1 MKHYN
6 FDEIIDRRGTN
17 CNKYDRLEE
26 SYGNADLIPMPI
38 ADMDFRTPDFI
49 VNAIRK
55 RCEHEIFG
63 YTFRPKEYFDCI
75 INWVQYKHHWTI
87 QQEWISY
94 IPGVVKGISFAL
106 QCFTEKGDKVI
117 IQPPVYHPFRLVPQ
131 KLGREVVYNP
141 LKMVNGV
148 YEMDFD
154 NLESVIDDKCKV
166 LILCSP
172 HNPGGM
178 VWSKDSLIRLAEIC
192 SRHGLLVI
200 SDEIHSELAF
210 PQYKHHPF
218 ATVSEEAAA
227 SCITFMAP
235 SKTFNIAGIVSSYCI
250 ITNPKI
256 REKFY
261 NFLEASELNDANIF
275 SYIATIAA
283 YTYGAEWL
291 QQMRNYLM
299 ENVRAIREFTRSL
312 IPQVKMYEPQASF
325 LVWLDCRELGFK
337 TQQELIDFF
346 VKKAK
351 LVLNEGSMFGP
362 GGEGYMR
369 MNIGC
374 PISTIQS
381 ALINLKIAVDNR

>member
-166 LILCSP
+166 LIL
-172 HNPGGM
+172 
-178 VWSKDSLIRLAEIC
+178 
-192 SRHGLLVI
+192 
-200 SDEIHSELAF
+200 
-210 PQYKHHPF
+210 
-218 ATVSEEAAA
+218 
-227 SCITFMAP
+227 
-235 SKTFNIAGIVSSYCI
+235 
-250 ITNPKI
+250 
-256 REKFY
+256 
-261 NFLEASELNDANIF
+261 
-275 SYIATIAA
+275 
-283 YTYGAEWL
+283 
-291 QQMRNYLM
+291 
-299 ENVRAIREFTRSL
+299 
-312 IPQVKMYEPQASF
+312 
-325 LVWLDCRELGFK
+325 
-337 TQQELIDFF
+337 
-346 VKKAK
+346 
-351 LVLNEGSMFGP
+351 
-362 GGEGYMR
+362 
-369 MNIGC
+369 
-374 PISTIQS
+374 
-381 ALINLKIAVDNR
+381 